1 MQPNATDQLIR
12 FLLPRTC
19 TRGAIIKA
27 PHIRAEAC
35 RIHGLPDADAGSP
48 GQLLGQSL
56 IASILLLSISK
67 GGVRQ
72 VLQLDGETGPVSRVL
87 AESRNGAVRGY
98 IQWRDETTSRSEKK
112 SSLALLGRKIQ
123 CSTVRD
129 PGFGQPYISTVQAQ
143 SDYLAD
149 VLIQYLTQS
158 VQVRADILL
167 HNDMGLLLE
176 AMPGCDDTR
185 WFEALEHMAKITSHD
200 LEEEPAD
207 ILTAFESM
215 QPKIVGEDEYAYHC
229 TCNSE
234 DMAKTLAA
242 MPAESLQGLEDE
254 TGHITLSCRYCG
266 NTHQI
271 KAGSGS

>member
-1 MQPNATDQLIR
+1 MAHETSTDQLTR
-12 FLLPRTC
+12 FLLPRTH

-27 PHIRAEAC
+27 THIQAEAC

-112 SSLALLGRKIQ
+112 SSLALLGQQIQ

-158 VQVRADILL
+158 VQVRADIVL
-167 HNDMGLLLE
+167 HNDLGLLLE
-176 AMPGCDDTR
+176 AMPGCDDAR
-185 WFEALEHMAKITSHD
+185 WFEAMECLAKITSHD
-200 LEEEPAD
+200 LEKEPVD

-215 QPKIVGEDEYAYHC
+215 QPKIVGKDEYTYHC
-229 TCNSE
+229 ACNPE

-242 MPAESLQGLEDE
+242 MPTESLQGLEDE
-254 TGHITLSCRYCG
+254 TGRITLSCRYCG
-266 NTHQI
+266 NTHHI
-271 KAGSGS
+271 KVG